1 MQETRNDEQKSRSGF
16 FFYPLRTTVRL
27 ARFSDAKVIAFTL
40 TRGKY
45 PLTQL
50 QATSVWIQARIT
62 ESLSKGRGGCKQ
74 SGYHKTLSPTIVW
87 HRISRESEI

>member
-1 MQETRNDEQKSRSGF
+1 MTSKKVGAVF

-50 QATSVWIQARIT
+50 QATSV
-62 ESLSKGRGGCKQ
+62 
-74 SGYHKTLSPTIVW
+74 
-87 HRISRESEI
+87 

>member
-1 MQETRNDEQKSRSGF
+1 MTSKKVGAV
-16 FFYPLRTTVRL
+16 FFYPLRTTVRF

-50 QATSVWIQARIT
+50 QATSV
-62 ESLSKGRGGCKQ
+62 
-74 SGYHKTLSPTIVW
+74 
-87 HRISRESEI
+87 